1 MFASLNLRAFLNFTK
16 FLCSASFKRVL
27 QIHYHSIWGQS
38 HQAALQ
44 FSAMFGLHHKRWVS
58 PSLSLLVIS
67 ILSASFI
74 SLWSW
79 ILVYEA
85 GLLYWKS
92 SFHAVLFITFCSLC
106 SKLEGVEA
114 VSCTKTFF
122 IRYWCWYS
130 HYFIWTPA
138 RSFSSCT
145 FKTIIVSLKMVSFV
159 LPQKRVIHRTR
170 SFRQWSVWLCI
181 MTFPKVCFIKTKHF
195 CWVNSIWDRCINGS
209 AYTSWILL
217 SCSYLLCTWDTNFY
231 RLLLF
236 QLFQFFT

>member
-1 MFASLNLRAFLNFTK
+1 MTVDY
-16 FLCSASFKRVL
+16 C
-27 QIHYHSIWGQS
+27 IEI
-38 HQAALQ
+38 
-44 FSAMFGLHHKRWVS
+44 
-58 PSLSLLVIS
+58 I
-67 ILSASFI
+67 
-74 SLWSW
+74 
-79 ILVYEA
+79 
-85 GLLYWKS
+85 
-92 SFHAVLFITFCSLC
+92 LFICSL
-106 SKLEGVEA
+106 
-114 VSCTKTFF
+114 
-122 IRYWCWYS
+122 
-130 HYFIWTPA
+130 HYFLLPVFQAWSSGSRVMHKDFLHQVLVLVFFIWTPA

-181 MTFPKVCFIKTKHF
+181 MTVPKVCFIKIKHF
-195 CWVNSIWDRCINGS
+195 CWVNSIWDRCINGG

>member
-1 MFASLNLRAFLNFTK
+1 MKLDYCNEIIHFIHSLHYFLLPVFQAWSSGSRVMHKDFTK
-16 FLCSASFKRVL
+16 
-27 QIHYHSIWGQS
+27 
-38 HQAALQ
+38 
-44 FSAMFGLHHKRWVS
+44 
-58 PSLSLLVIS
+58 
-67 ILSASFI
+67 
-74 SLWSW
+74 
-79 ILVYEA
+79 
-85 GLLYWKS
+85 
-92 SFHAVLFITFCSLC
+92 
-106 SKLEGVEA
+106 
-114 VSCTKTFF
+114 
-122 IRYWCWYS
+122 YWCWYS

-170 SFRQWSVWLCI
+170 SFRLWSVWLCI
-181 MTFPKVCFIKTKHF
+181 MTFPKVCFIKIKHF

-209 AYTSWILL
+209 AYISWILL